1 MVHIVQQVACRLC
14 QQGDNADDEPA
25 EDEKDNGR
33 CVNDGA
39 AGQLT
44 RCVTGK
50 AMAVAPQQ
58 LGAQPNGVGK
68 EWVR

>member
-39 AGQLT
+39 AG
-44 RCVTGK
+44 
-50 AMAVAPQQ
+50 
-58 LGAQPNGVGK
+58 
-68 EWVR
+68 